1 MKRLIFLLGILFFL
15 AGVCVFWLFVQ
26 IQPVNSDTASKRFTI
41 NNGENASQVGLN
53 LEKQGLIKSAIVFR
67 VYTQITQSAKKI
79 RAGSYELSSNLSV
92 PKMVDK
98 LLAGPTEVWVTIP
111 EGYRREEIAGKVVTT
126 LELSSDAADKFMQE
140 FLNITTGREGY
151 LFPDTYLVPKDV
163 TPQIFAKIMEA
174 NFSKR
179 VDFSYSNNDIILA
192 SIIERETK
200 TDEERPIVAG
210 ILLKRISAGWPLQAD
225 AAIQY
230 VTSGCKILDTS
241 CNWWKA
247 VTVDDLKVDSPF
259 NTYLNT
265 GLPPSA
271 ISNPGLI
278 SIKAATNPK
287 ASSYWY
293 YIHDN
298 DGQIHYAETIEEQ
311 NANIAKYLQ

>member
-15 AGVCVFWLFVQ
+15 AVASFSWIFVQ
-26 IQPVNSDTASKRFTI
+26 VQPVNSDNTSKRFTI
-41 NNGENASQVGLN
+41 NDGENASQVGVD
-53 LEKQGLIKSAIVFR
+53 LEKQGLIKSSIVFR
-67 VYTQITQSAKKI
+67 IYTQVTQSAKKI

-92 PKMVDK
+92 PRMVNK
-98 LLAGPTEVWVTIP
+98 LLAGPTEVWITIP
-111 EGYRREEIAGKVVTT
+111 EGYRREEIAAKAVTA
-126 LELSSDAADKFMQE
+126 LELSGDTSNSFMQE
-140 FLNITTGREGY
+140 FLNITIGKEGY

-163 TPQIFAKIMEA
+163 TPTIFARMMET

-200 TDEERPIVAG
+200 TDEERPVVAG
-210 ILLKRISAGWPLQAD
+210 ILLKRITAGWPLQAD

-230 VTSGCKILDTS
+230 VTSGCKILDTT
-241 CNWWKA
+241 CNWWKS
-247 VTVDDLKVDSPF
+247 VTADDLNVDSPF

-265 GLPPSA
+265 GLPPSP
-271 ISNPGLI
+271 ISNPGLT

-287 ASSYWY
+287 DSSYWY
-293 YIHDN
+293 YIHDK